1 MVAYMSPLCQAG
13 YSLTRSRISAY
24 TDLNNIGAPIVYT
37 TTYNKPKYEENF
49 LKVFYFKIQKCAF
62 VGAPNFV
69 YNFFKK
75 F

>member
-37 TTYNKPKYEENF
+37 TTYNKPKYED
-49 LKVFYFKIQKCAF
+49 
-62 VGAPNFV
+62 
-69 YNFFKK
+69 NFFKGFLFQNSKMRICGGTK
-75 F
+75 FCL